1 MRPLPE
7 ARPPRTPDDLAPL
20 PEGLRLF
27 AHIER
32 LCGEEEALLAI
43 PARDR
48 SRQQHDRLRAIAEEL
63 DHAWERLRERAES
76 LGRGDDDGAR
86 ASR

>member
-7 ARPPRTPDDLAPL
+7 AGPARTKDDLAPV

-27 AHIER
+27 ARIER

-48 SRQQHDRLRAIAEEL
+48 SRQEHDRLRAIAEEL
-63 DHAWERLRERAES
+63 DHAWERLRERAQR
-76 LGRGDDDGAR
+76 LGRSSDDAAR